1 MNVGLRQ
8 FMHFAVVA
16 VILIGLSGHGAWS
29 QATRTIKI
37 VVPVSPGGA
46 SDLLARLLGEQ
57 IGRAQGPRILIEDR
71 PGASGVIG
79 TEAASRAAPDGNTVL
94 IISSDSLVLS
104 HLRKLNYDPLTS
116 FEPIC
121 YLVRTPLVIVVNAA
135 SPYRTLA
142 NVLDAARA
150 KPRDFTLASFG
161 PATVHQIAF
170 ETLRR
175 AAKVDMTFVPYPGVA
190 PAVNALLG
198 EHVSSVLGT
207 YSTVAEQLNAGRLR
221 ALVTTSR
228 TRIEPLP
235 EVPTVAE
242 SGYNNYEVDYWL
254 GLFAP
259 AKTPKDTLSQLA
271 DWFIAAMQA
280 PEVKSKLVAQG
291 LYPVGMCGV
300 EFVAFLHKQYDD
312 FGNVIR
318 EAKIKAE

>member
-94 IISSDSLVLS
+94 IISSDSLVLP

-300 EFVAFLHKQYDD
+300 EFVAFLRKQYDD